1 MKKLL
6 SLIVV
11 VSFALTALSLAASD
25 KDAIMAAEK
34 DAWQSIK
41 DKKFDVFQKML
52 ATDYRGVYGDG
63 INKVE
68 KEMADVRKLDLK
80 TFTLGEMDVVF
91 IDKDAA
97 LVTYQITIEGKQ
109 AGAEMSG
116 KANVASVWKKEGDGW
131 RIAFHTDAKAE

>member
-1 MKKLL
+1 
-6 SLIVV
+6 
-11 VSFALTALSLAASD
+11 
-25 KDAIMAAEK
+25 MAAEK